1 MENPTLEQMEAW
13 RDQAT
18 ERLSLF
24 ARSNAIEEPIG
35 IGEECYQLGEDCYK
49 PDRYDQ
55 FRWVT
60 EDQFDSVLPPGI
72 EHDRYI
78 AMTNMTGFDDEI
90 KEWSANWNDPGYW
103 HDAAADALW
112 SSNDGAYWTTR
123 DEDPSDAVMA
133 RATAASQIALEL
145 DADNLIERTPE
156 NIGLLHDI
164 VDTVHGMDPE
174 SDLGYYRAYPSE
186 TARETVGEH
195 LIDGEIAEKTMY
207 GGWNPDRDRY
217 LRVNKDGDWV
227 GMDQTTADR
236 LVWDNRTP
244 ILESVGAYADDMPAD
259 LTDRVCVMDER
270 FLRRTRESAGPV
282 DRRRPGRLVPS
293 QRADHSRSGSR
304 HRPELRQRSHGS
316 RNRNV
321 RTNHVIH
328 RYGTVPRGHQPVSEQ
343 NRHALGRIGRK
354 SRREPGDVHPHQKR
368 LSRHPRGI
376 RATVL
381 LIPTQSHRL
390 HAGTP
395 NKTNEG
401 TTNGRREEI
410 SIDGK
415 DFTIEDVELR
425 SGPAWAN
432 GPRRADAELP
442 DGQVLGSI
450 VASDGEWLWRLA
462 GEKWNH
468 TEPAEGPI
476 AEYIGHE
483 PNRLSAIRSL
493 LQAIEDRYSATAAD
507 DPWASM
513 PDAHST
519 TTMPDAVSQTQPAQ
533 VGDPWASAFPDANAL
548 PDPDPGIDQGAMP
561 ATGPGIG
568 M

>member
-145 DADNLIERTPE
+145 DADNLIEHTPE

-195 LIDGEIAEKTMY
+195 LTDGEIAEKTMY

-244 ILESVGAYADDMPAD
+244 ILKSVGAYADDMPAD

-270 FLRRTRESAGPV
+270 SSAARVKAPDPWTGV
-282 DRRRPGRLVPS
+282 DP
-293 QRADHSRSGSR
+293 D
-304 HRPELRQRSHGS
+304 
-316 RNRNV
+316 
-321 RTNHVIH
+321 
-328 RYGTVPRGHQPVSEQ
+328 
-343 NRHALGRIGRK
+343 ALF
-354 SRREPGDVHPHQKR
+354 Q
-368 LSRHPRGI
+368 
-376 RATVL
+376 A
-381 LIPTQSHRL
+381 
-390 HAGTP
+390 
-395 NKTNEG
+395 
-401 TTNGRREEI
+401 
-410 SIDGK
+410 
-415 DFTIEDVELR
+415 
-425 SGPAWAN
+425 SGPT
-432 GPRRADAELP
+432 
-442 DGQVLGSI
+442 I
-450 VASDGEWLWRLA
+450 
-462 GEKWNH
+462 
-468 TEPAEGPI
+468 
-476 AEYIGHE
+476 
-483 PNRLSAIRSL
+483 
-493 LQAIEDRYSATAAD
+493 
-507 DPWASM
+507 
-513 PDAHST
+513 
-519 TTMPDAVSQTQPAQ
+519 
-533 VGDPWASAFPDANAL
+533 
-548 PDPDPGIDQGAMP
+548 PDPDPGIDPNSGNGPM
-561 ATGPGIG
+561 GPGIG